1 MLKFFSR
8 LEKTRGVVIIS
19 FAVLVVLG
27 LVVAGYNRGGGAAIA
42 NPSNSKEALAKVGGE
57 EVTVA
62 DYSLLKKK
70 IENQDSQFG
79 GQISLAQLGMTPE
92 RILDQAINSRIAV
105 QEARRLGLS
114 ASDDE
119 VRDLIQ
125 KQFSDPTTGVF
136 DVKNYKEYVTR
147 NYGNVP
153 LYEQSVR
160 NALAAEKLRA
170 FVTAGVQVSAEE
182 VRENFLRENTSFD
195 LVYVPVVAE
204 ELAKKISP
212 SEDDLRQYF
221 DAHKTDYRFLEPQ
234 K

>member
-8 LEKTRGVVIIS
+8 LERTRGVVIIS
-19 FAVLVVLG
+19 FAVLVVAG
-27 LVVAGYNRGGGAAIA
+27 LIFAGYNRSGGLANA
-42 NPSNSKEALAKVGGE
+42 NPFRNKEVLAKVNGD

-62 DYSLLKKK
+62 DYTLLKKK
-70 IENQDSQFG
+70 IENQYSQFG
-79 GQISLAQLGMTPE
+79 GQISLAQLGMTPD

-125 KQFSDPTTGVF
+125 RQFSDPATGVF

-147 NYGNVP
+147 NFGSVP

-170 FVTAGVQVSAEE
+170 FVTAGVQVSEEE
-182 VRENFLRENTSFD
+182 VRENFMRENTSFD
-195 LVYVPVVAE
+195 LTYVPVTAE

-234 K
+234 